1 MAGGGSEIGF
11 FNAFALERVHQ
22 GSPLQQTLYHS
33 VEKSNGLEIYGIS
46 TLYII
51 RTRDNVLVIP
61 NGGNMY
67 RVLRLAMM

>member
-1 MAGGGSEIGF
+1 M
-11 FNAFALERVHQ
+11 
-22 GSPLQQTLYHS
+22 QQTLYYS
-33 VEKSNGLEIYGIS
+33 VEKKQWARNIWYKYI
-46 TLYII
+46 II